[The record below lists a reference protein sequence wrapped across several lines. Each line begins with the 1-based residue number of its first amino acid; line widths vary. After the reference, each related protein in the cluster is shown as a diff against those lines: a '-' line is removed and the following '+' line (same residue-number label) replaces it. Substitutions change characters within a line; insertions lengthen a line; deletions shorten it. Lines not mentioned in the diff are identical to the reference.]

1 MSYHPGSEHAPR
13 RREHGGVPDAPPVGP
28 PPSSKSIPGAEVPPA
43 RLGAD
48 FLEQRRAASSAPGVG
63 LLEPGKRGDV
73 ERHGSELRANL
84 AEL

>member
-1 MSYHPGSEHAPR
+1 MAFTHAPLDAGAEATMVH
-13 RREHGGVPDAPPVGP
+13 RRELLLVSPKA
-28 PPSSKSIPGAEVPPA
+28 PPA